1 MKKLLIATIPNMIE
15 KQDTKELSKFCD
27 IDWIVKDNI
36 NEVEL
41 ANKAKEYDYLM
52 LNFDIVEN
60 LTEEFYNIVKD
71 TRLKVISTD
80 ITGMD
85 WAKAKMA
92 KESGIYLLNTT
103 NYCTESVAEYTITQI
118 LLYAKQFHLTYKD
131 IRENKI
137 PEARKTINI
146 LNKTIGIV
154 GLGNIGTRVAE
165 IANARGMKVIAYNHR
180 QKQVDNVE
188 IVDLQ
193 TLFKRSDFISLHLKT
208 IPNKTVGIITKDL
221 LKLCKP
227 NCFIE
232 NQADCKL
239 LVKEDLKWALE
250 NKIIAGYGA
259 TLKENT
265 QDIKHFDNVILS
277 PANAW
282 DSDESMENLKNIWI
296 NNILEFEKGNIINLV
311 EE

>member
-15 KQDTKELSKFCD
+15 KQDTKELAKFCD
-27 IDWIVKDNI
+27 IDWIVKANI

-52 LNFDIVEN
+52 LNFDIIEN
-60 LTEEFYNIVKD
+60 LTEEFYNIVKN

-85 WAKAKMA
+85 WAKPKMA
-92 KESGIYLLNTT
+92 KESGIYLLNTS

-131 IRENKI
+131 IRENKT

-165 IANARGMKVIAYNHR
+165 IANAMGMKVIAYNKTP
-180 QKQVDNVE
+180 KQIKGVE
-188 IVDLQ
+188 MVDLK
-193 TLFKRSDFISLHLKT
+193 TLFKMSDFISLHLKT
-208 IPNKTVGIITKDL
+208 VPNKTVGIITKDL

-232 NQADCKL
+232 NQADYKL
-239 LVKEDLKWALE
+239 LVQEDLKWALE

-265 QDIKHFDNVILS
+265 QDIEHFDNVILS

-282 DSDESMENLKNIWI
+282 NSDESMENLKNIWI

>member
-15 KQDTKELSKFCD
+15 KQDTKELAKFCD

-52 LNFDIVEN
+52 LNFDIIEN
-60 LTEEFYNIVKD
+60 LTEGFYNIVKN

-85 WAKAKMA
+85 WAKPKMA
-92 KESGIYLLNTT
+92 KESGIYLLNTS

-131 IRENKI
+131 IRENKT

-165 IANARGMKVIAYNHR
+165 IANAMGMKVIAYNKTP
-180 QKQVDNVE
+180 KQIKGVE
-188 IVDLQ
+188 MVDLK
-193 TLFKRSDFISLHLKT
+193 TLFKMSDFISLHLKT
-208 IPNKTVGIITKDL
+208 VPNKTVGIITKDL

-232 NQADCKL
+232 NQADYKL
-239 LVKEDLKWALE
+239 LVQEDLKWALA

-265 QDIKHFDNVILS
+265 QDIEHFDNVILS

-282 DSDESMENLKNIWI
+282 NSDESMENLKNIWI

>member
-52 LNFDIVEN
+52 LNFDIIEN
-60 LTEEFYNIVKD
+60 LTEVFYNIVKN

-85 WAKAKMA
+85 WAKPKMA
-92 KESGIYLLNTT
+92 KERGIYLLNTT

-131 IRENKI
+131 IRENKT

-165 IANARGMKVIAYNHR
+165 IANAMGMKVIAYNHR

-188 IVDLQ
+188 MVDLQ

-232 NQADCKL
+232 NQADYKL
-239 LVKEDLKWALE
+239 LVQEDLKWALE

-265 QDIKHFDNVILS
+265 QDIEHFDNVILS

-282 DSDESMENLKNIWI
+282 NSDESMENLKNIWI

>member
-15 KQDTKELSKFCD
+15 KQDTKELAKFCD

-52 LNFDIVEN
+52 LNFDIIEN
-60 LTEEFYNIVKD
+60 LTEEFYNIVKN

-85 WAKAKMA
+85 WAKPKMA
-92 KESGIYLLNTT
+92 KESGIYLLNTS

-131 IRENKI
+131 IRENKT

-165 IANARGMKVIAYNHR
+165 IANAMGMKVIAYNKTP
-180 QKQVDNVE
+180 KQIKGVE
-188 IVDLQ
+188 MVDLK
-193 TLFKRSDFISLHLKT
+193 TLFKMSDFISLHLKT
-208 IPNKTVGIITKDL
+208 VPNKTVGIITKDL

-232 NQADCKL
+232 NQADYKL
-239 LVKEDLKWALE
+239 LVQEDLKWALE

-259 TLKENT
+259 TFKENT
-265 QDIKHFDNVILS
+265 QDIEHFDNVILS

-282 DSDESMENLKNIWI
+282 NSDESMENLKNIWI

>member
-36 NEVEL
+36 SEVEL
-41 ANKAKEYDYLM
+41 ANKAKEYEYLM
-52 LNFDIVEN
+52 LNFDIIEN
-60 LTEEFYNIVKD
+60 LTEVFYNIVKD

-85 WAKAKMA
+85 WAKPKIA
-92 KESGIYLLNTT
+92 KERGIYLLNTT

-165 IANARGMKVIAYNHR
+165 IANAMGMKVIAYNHR
-180 QKQVDNVE
+180 PKQVDNVE
-188 IVDLQ
+188 MVALQ

-232 NQADCKL
+232 NQADYKL
-239 LVKEDLKWALE
+239 IVKEDLKWAIE

-265 QDIKHFDNVILS
+265 QDIKHYDNVILS

-282 DSDESMENLKNIWI
+282 NSDESMENLKNIWI
-296 NNILEFEKGNIINLV
+296 NNIIEFEKGNIVNLI

>member
-15 KQDTKELSKFCD
+15 KQDTKELAKFCD

-36 NEVEL
+36 SEVEL
-41 ANKAKEYDYLM
+41 ANKSKEYDYLM
-52 LNFDIVEN
+52 LNFDIIEN
-60 LTEEFYNIVKD
+60 WTETFYNIVKN

-85 WAKAKMA
+85 WAKPKLA

-165 IANARGMKVIAYNHR
+165 IANAMGMKVIAYNHR
-180 QKQVDNVE
+180 PKQVDNVE
-188 IVDLQ
+188 MVDLQ

-232 NQADCKL
+232 NQADYKL
-239 LVKEDLKWALE
+239 LVQEDLKWALE

-265 QDIKHFDNVILS
+265 QDIEHFNNVILS

-282 DSDESMENLKNIWI
+282 NSDESIENLKNIWI
-296 NNILEFEKGNIINLV
+296 NNILEFEKGNIVNLI

>member
-52 LNFDIVEN
+52 LNFDIIEN
-60 LTEEFYNIVKD
+60 LTEVFYSIVKD

-85 WAKAKMA
+85 WAKPKMA
-92 KESGIYLLNTT
+92 KERGIYLLNTT

-165 IANARGMKVIAYNHR
+165 IANAMGMKVIAYNHR

-188 IVDLQ
+188 MVDLQ

-208 IPNKTVGIITKDL
+208 IPNKTVGVITKDL

-232 NQADCKL
+232 NQADHKL
-239 LVKEDLKWALE
+239 IVKEDLKWALE

-265 QDIKHFDNVILS
+265 QDIEHFDNVILS

-282 DSDESMENLKNIWI
+282 NSDESMENLKNIWI
-296 NNILEFEKGNIINLV
+296 NNILEFEKGNIVNLI

>member
-15 KQDTKELSKFCD
+15 KQDTTELAKFCD

-36 NEVEL
+36 NEIEL

-52 LNFDIVEN
+52 LNFDIIEN
-60 LTEEFYNIVKD
+60 LTEEFYNIVKN

-85 WAKAKMA
+85 WAKPKMA
-92 KESGIYLLNTT
+92 KESGIYLLNTS

-131 IRENKI
+131 IRENKT

-165 IANARGMKVIAYNHR
+165 IANAMGMKVIAYNKTP
-180 QKQVDNVE
+180 KQIKGVE
-188 IVDLQ
+188 MVDLK
-193 TLFKRSDFISLHLKT
+193 TLFKMSDFISLHLKT
-208 IPNKTVGIITKDL
+208 VPNKTVGIITKDL

-232 NQADCKL
+232 NQADYKL
-239 LVKEDLKWALE
+239 LVQEDLKWALK

-265 QDIKHFDNVILS
+265 QDIEHFDNVILS

-282 DSDESMENLKNIWI
+282 NSDESMENLKNIWI

>member
-15 KQDTKELSKFCD
+15 KQDTKELAKFCD
-27 IDWIVKDNI
+27 IDWLVKDNI
-36 NEVEL
+36 NEIEL

-52 LNFDIVEN
+52 LNFDIIEN
-60 LTEEFYNIVKD
+60 LTEEFYNIVKN

-85 WAKAKMA
+85 WAKPKMA
-92 KESGIYLLNTT
+92 KESGIYLLNTS

-131 IRENKI
+131 IRENKT

-165 IANARGMKVIAYNHR
+165 IANAMGMKVIAYNKTP
-180 QKQVDNVE
+180 KQIKGVE
-188 IVDLQ
+188 MVDLK
-193 TLFKRSDFISLHLKT
+193 TLFKMSDFISLHLKT
-208 IPNKTVGIITKDL
+208 VPNKTVGIITKDL

-232 NQADCKL
+232 NQADYKL
-239 LVKEDLKWALE
+239 LVQEDLKWALG

-265 QDIKHFDNVILS
+265 QDVEHFDNVILS

-282 DSDESMENLKNIWI
+282 NSDESMENLKNIWI

>member
-36 NEVEL
+36 GEVEL
-41 ANKAKEYDYLM
+41 ANKAKDYDYLM
-52 LNFDIVEN
+52 LNFDIIEN

-85 WAKAKMA
+85 WAKPKMA
-92 KESGIYLLNTT
+92 KVIGIYLLNTT

-165 IANARGMKVIAYNHR
+165 IANAMGMKVIAYNHR
-180 QKQVDNVE
+180 PKQIENVE
-188 IVDLQ
+188 MVDLQ

-232 NQADCKL
+232 NQADYKL
-239 LVKEDLKWALE
+239 IVKEDLKWALE

-282 DSDESMENLKNIWI
+282 NSDESMENLKNIWI
-296 NNILEFEKGNIINLV
+296 NNIIEFEKGNIVNLI